1 MSPAGL
7 LTKGEYR
14 VAKFAHDWK
23 PRTRRVAKCGCKCKV
38 ELPGTARS
46 GLQSPICKS
55 RPRIFLAYGWIH
67 QQARSWRDPEECRRN
82 HNNGSPVIWPEYRG
96 PLQRFIWVAG
106 ALLAGPAVPPICH
119 GVAEGHRQ
127 RSRDGPPLEF
137 GNE

>member
-82 HNNGSPVIWPEYRG
+82 HNNGSPVIWPRVSRPTATLHLGSGCPARG
-96 PLQRFIWVAG
+96 TS
-106 ALLAGPAVPPICH
+106 
-119 GVAEGHRQ
+119 
-127 RSRDGPPLEF
+127 RSSNMSRG
-137 GNE
+137 G